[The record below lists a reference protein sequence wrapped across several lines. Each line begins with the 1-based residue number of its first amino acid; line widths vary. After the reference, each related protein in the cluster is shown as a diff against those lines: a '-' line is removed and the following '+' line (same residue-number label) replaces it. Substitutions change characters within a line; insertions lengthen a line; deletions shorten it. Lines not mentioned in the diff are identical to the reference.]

1 MTAALDDR
9 GVLTIASQAV
19 ELSRRAGAGDAEA
32 WVSVGRSAS
41 IRVRGGEIDERTDE
55 QIGSLTLRIFVDS
68 RTTTA
73 TTSDLTPDALKQ
85 LAADAVALANLVD
98 PDPAAGLPESDLLA
112 NGSQDSVDRLNL
124 VDPALVEPSSTLLL
138 DLAQRA
144 DTAARGHDPR
154 VRSGEG
160 ATASSWMGTEALAN
174 SRDFAAS
181 YADSYCSLWVSTAA
195 DDAGGKKREGWWYAS
210 DRHLAGMEDPETV
223 GRIAA
228 ERALRQLG
236 ARPVRTQEV
245 PVVWAPE
252 AAREFLYILARAV
265 SGDTRYRGLSFL
277 IDREG
282 DALAS
287 PLLTITD
294 DATIPGRLG
303 SRPFDAEG
311 ATSRRTALFDAG
323 TFSGFLYDSYSGRKA
338 SRRSTAN
345 AGRSNYPGVGARIA
359 VTPSNLLMEPG
370 ETPAETIISGVKRG
384 LYLTDTLGFGEN
396 LTTGDFSRGAAGLW
410 IEDGE
415 LTHSVC
421 EVNIAG
427 RLQEM
432 LASIDAVGNDAT
444 FVENASAPTFRI
456 ASMVVS
462 GQ

>member
-1 MTAALDDR
+1 MTATVNES
-9 GVLTIASQAV
+9 GVLDVAVRAV
-19 ELSRRAGAGDAEA
+19 EESRRAGASDAEA

-55 QIGSLTLRIFVDS
+55 QIGSLTLRVFVDS

-73 TTSDLTPDALKQ
+73 TTSDLTPDALKH
-85 LAADAVALANLVD
+85 LAEDAIALANLVD
-98 PDPAAGLPESDLLA
+98 SDPAAGLPESDLLSKTDNA
-112 NGSQDSVDRLNL
+112 DVERLDL
-124 VDPALVEPSSTLLL
+124 IDPALVEPSPTLLL

-144 DTAARGHDPR
+144 DAAARGHDPR
-154 VRSGEG
+154 VRSGDG
-160 ATASSWMGTEALAN
+160 ATAAWWMGMEALAN
-174 SRDFAAS
+174 SHGFAAS

-195 DDAGGKKREGWWYAS
+195 DDAGGKKCEGWWYAA

-223 GRIAA
+223 GQTAA
-228 ERALRQLG
+228 SRALQQLG
-236 ARPVRTQEV
+236 ARPVATQEV

-252 AAREFLYILARAV
+252 AARDFLYILSHAA
-265 SGDTRYRGLSFL
+265 SGDARYRGFSFL

-303 SRPFDAEG
+303 TRPFDAEG
-311 ATSRRTALFDAG
+311 VESRRTSLFDAG
-323 TFSGFLYDSYSGRKA
+323 TFSGFLYDTYSGRKA
-338 SRRSTAN
+338 SRRSTGN
-345 AGRSNYPGVGARIA
+345 AGRSNHPAAGARIA
-359 VTPSNLLMEPG
+359 VAPSNLIMAPG
-370 ETPAETIISGVKRG
+370 ETPPESIISGVKRG

-396 LTTGDFSRGAAGLW
+396 LTTGDFSRGAAGRW
-410 IEDGE
+410 IENGE

-432 LASIDAVGNDAT
+432 LAHIDAVGNDAT
-444 FVENASAPTFRI
+444 FVESASAPTFRI